1 MTYLIW
7 SHAGECTV
15 CLLRNFISNSRD
27 SIEAALILGYH
38 TCFLFLNDGM
48 CLNPSLNFKIL
59 RKIKKKHDCI
69 EGSDCQGSVSG
80 RNNRSASFR
89 AKNYIDK
96 AKDVL
101 IRRVA
106 ILSRYIGHVNP
117 PVFFYLYIIGFLIN
131 NLVHDFGLFLLLSIQ
146 SPTLLED

>member
-1 MTYLIW
+1 M
-7 SHAGECTV
+7 
-15 CLLRNFISNSRD
+15 
-27 SIEAALILGYH
+27 
-38 TCFLFLNDGM
+38 
-48 CLNPSLNFKIL
+48 
-59 RKIKKKHDCI
+59 
-69 EGSDCQGSVSG
+69 SG

-101 IRRVA
+101 IRIVA